1 MAQQYLM
8 RRDTSAWNLQVWLSF
23 SIAVV
28 ACAIGVWSMASEE
41 LDRAFLAIGLFFC
54 LFSAFTLAK
63 MIRDNRDE
71 RVDTAPW
78 IMTVWIGFSVAV
90 ALTAWG
96 LFRMKIGTW
105 EKGYMVVSWL
115 FLVSTAFTLAKL
127 VRDKQEADILE
138 SSGAEK
144 TSPPEDFPALSADR

>member
-28 ACAIGVWSMASEE
+28 ACAIGVWSMPSEE

-71 RVDTAPW
+71 RVDTAAW

-96 LFRMKIGTW
+96 LFRMNIGTW

-144 TSPPEDFPALSADR
+144 ASPSEDFPALPAER

>member
-1 MAQQYLM
+1 MTQQYLI

-23 SIAVV
+23 SIAVL
-28 ACAIGVWSMASEE
+28 ACAVGVWSMPSEE

-71 RVDTAPW
+71 RVDTPPW
-78 IMTVWIGFSVAV
+78 IMTVWVGFIVAV
-90 ALTAWG
+90 VLTAWG
-96 LFRMKIGTW
+96 LFRMNIGTW

-115 FLVSTAFTLAKL
+115 FLVSTAFTLAKS

-144 TSPPEDFPALSADR
+144 TSSVVDEHTPAMER

>member
-1 MAQQYLM
+1 MTQHYLI

-23 SIAVV
+23 SIAAL
-28 ACAIGVWSMASEE
+28 ACAIGVWSMPSEE

-71 RVDTAPW
+71 RVDTTPW
-78 IMTVWIGFSVAV
+78 IMTVWIGFLVAV
-90 ALTAWG
+90 VLTAWG

-105 EKGYMVVSWL
+105 EKSYMVVSWL
-115 FLVSTAFTLAKL
+115 FLVSAAFTLAKL

-138 SSGAEK
+138 SSSTEK
-144 TSPPEDFPALSADR
+144 ALLFADDQAPAVER